1 MQLSHHAPRVLCW
14 LPGVLLPQK
23 LDGGVRP
30 TYQNPYPIYDQNL
43 RVLLPYLWPAKKF
56 DTLFMTIA
64 AGTVALNISYEG
76 LLLTVLL
83 IIMMKK
89 QFPPRNIPNSRLEC

>member
-43 RVLLPYLWPAKKF
+43 RLLLPYL
-56 DTLFMTIA
+56 
-64 AGTVALNISYEG
+64 
-76 LLLTVLL
+76 
-83 IIMMKK
+83 
-89 QFPPRNIPNSRLEC
+89 